1 MKTVWRFGSVAISV
15 TVLLLGLTAQSKQRA
30 EVSLLGIRLFSPA
43 SRVLEKFGNP
53 REINYVQVAVQRF
66 DQQGAGQGQAGSGE
80 GGLPG
85 PGGPPG
91 FGGPPGGQPPGTT
104 GAPGEQRIEME
115 TVYIYRGKGGSTY
128 AFVLNKDG
136 RVVQISAYGYKPD
149 PNVRTARGIT
159 LGDPYSKVVKAYGY
173 PQEHQYYGDVILM
186 RYNKLGIAFQLDART
201 NKVMAIVVA
210 AGLPSLTGPGFAG
223 LGGGQQPGGMP
234 GGPTAGMG
242 SGPAGGPPPAS
253 GGVGGKGGMSGAPA
267 I

>member
-1 MKTVWRFGSVAISV
+1 MKSFWRYGIVAIGA
-15 TVLLLGLTAQSKQRA
+15 TALLLGLTAQSKQKA

-66 DQQGAGQGQAGSGE
+66 GQQGGGQGQRGDE

-91 FGGPPGGQPPGTT
+91 FGGPPGGQPSGAGTT
-104 GAPGEQRIEME
+104 TEQRIEME

-128 AFVLNKDG
+128 SFVLNKDG
-136 RVVQISAYGYKPD
+136 RVVQISAHGYKPD
-149 PNVRTARGIT
+149 PKVRTARGIS

-173 PQEHQYYGDVILM
+173 PQEHQYYGDVILA
-186 RYNKLGIAFQLDART
+186 RYNKLGVAFQLDAKT

-210 AGLPSLTGPGFAG
+210 AGIPQLSGPGFVG
-223 LGGGQQPGGMP
+223 LGGSQQPGGMP

-242 SGPAGGPPPAS
+242 GGPTGGPPPA
-253 GGVGGKGGMSGAPA
+253 GGGMGGKGGAVGGPA

>member
-1 MKTVWRFGSVAISV
+1 MKSIWRFGIVAISA

-43 SRVLEKFGNP
+43 SRVLQKFGNP
-53 REINYVQVAVQRF
+53 REINSVQVTVSRFNQRS
-66 DQQGAGQGQAGSGE
+66 GAQEQSGGGE

-91 FGGPPGGQPPGTT
+91 FGGPPGGQPSGTGT
-104 GAPGEQRIEME
+104 STEQRVETE

-128 AFVLNKDG
+128 TFVLNKDG

-159 LGDPYSKVVKAYGY
+159 LGDPYSKVVRAYGY
-173 PQEHQYYGDVILM
+173 PQEHLFYGDVILA
-186 RYNKLGIAFQLDART
+186 RYNKLGVAFQIDAKT
-201 NKVMAIVVA
+201 NKVMAIAVA
-210 AGLPSLTGPGFAG
+210 AGIPLSGPGFTR

-234 GGPTAGMG
+234 GGPTAGGMG
-242 SGPAGGPPPAS
+242 GGPMGGPPPA
-253 GGVGGKGGMSGAPA
+253 GGGGGKGGAMGGPA